1 MKCDILLQNKPAI
14 VLIICLHSRHE
25 LTEYE
30 GHQQHCSTAVWLGF
44 WSHIRPFTLRTCI
57 QPLGCLIY
65 FSLNYQNISWLLTF
79 ITPTSTMDSTMDS
92 TCFHII
98 LFKQLRMSRTSCR
111 VHSASCSYTLK
122 RMFIFWD
129 FARIKLNGSQFSH
142 LQMEPTSQEL
152 VTEYPVSSIPGRPEQ
167 IARSRPIWKNQ
178 DSGTTLCAVSMAQKS
193 SIRLSIIIE
202 WSTP

>member
-44 WSHIRPFTLRTCI
+44 WSHIRPFTLRTCNH
-57 QPLGCLIY
+57 PLDCLIY
-65 FSLNYQNISWLLTF
+65 FSLNFLHQNFSWPLTF
-79 ITPTSTMDSTMDS
+79 ITLTS

-111 VHSASCSYTLK
+111 VNSASCSCTRY

-129 FARIKLNGSQFSH
+129 FACIKKLNGSQFSH
-142 LQMEPTSQEL
+142 LQVRSLRQNIPFLQSQVDL
-152 VTEYPVSSIPGRPEQ
+152 NKPI
-167 IARSRPIWKNQ
+167 RPI
-178 DSGTTLCAVSMAQKS
+178 
-193 SIRLSIIIE
+193 
-202 WSTP
+202 